1 MAFYRANY
9 LEFQGINQSKGVPNV
24 QRHQIGQALDYND
37 LDEYGRPNV
46 TYSWN
51 RNIHDKD
58 MATKKNY
65 VAPVREK
72 QVSSAEVMR
81 MSAGE
86 HHTKAYKDG
95 QEYVKAE
102 RDFRAKERYL
112 DSITPSR
119 RNHTVSIGTSTS
131 TSGLPIPDT
140 KGNVFHYNAATTAAT
155 GMMFEA
161 PHDLPE
167 VPQSADQLNA
177 NSTRINPVIL
187 TREKAISIDNA
198 TGAGTITWGS
208 SSVLKPPVVSNPF
221 EYQDPVMPGA
231 FPDMGVVDVK
241 REEEMTDAFYIKS
254 EPIEIKP
261 EIALTTI
268 NDPKEVEDI
277 IANTEM
283 SRDTF
288 VAASAHSPFA
298 NLRRKPYARLKAPKK
313 EKPTV
318 EKAVLRTVDAAQERI
333 ALGPMEPSREVQV
346 ETINPRGVRAQAVA
360 SSFPQERMAVGMEP
374 SREIQVETINPRVRA
389 QTLNPVSTRG
399 VKRSNDAE
407 EGSGRPAQKPRVG
420 DLPEAYRLN
429 PSVKRVALAG
439 APGRPTVHKKQR
451 TDADVEEITLRSVKA
466 VTKQRRGRNIN
477 AQIDGTAVIDPRP
490 QRTEAVAA
498 GFLRPIAKLR
508 GQPHV
513 DFAIPPNFEVNPM
526 IEEATGLRKKRPPAA
541 GATRPTKRQRVI

>member
-9 LEFQGINQSKGVPNV
+9 LEFQGINQSKGVHNV
-24 QRHQIGQALDYND
+24 QRHQIGQALDYSD

-65 VAPVREK
+65 VAPVHET
-72 QVSSAEVMR
+72 QVLSAEVMR

-131 TSGLPIPDT
+131 TSGLPVPDT

-155 GMMFEA
+155 GLVFEA
-161 PHDLPE
+161 PHNLPE
-167 VPQSADQLNA
+167 VPQSADQLNS
-177 NSTRINPVIL
+177 NSKRINPVIL

-221 EYQDPVMPGA
+221 EYQDPVMPGT

-241 REEEMTDAFYIKS
+241 RDEEMTDAFYIKS
-254 EPIEIKP
+254 EPVEVKP

-268 NDPKEVEDI
+268 NDPREVEDI

-346 ETINPRGVRAQAVA
+346 ETINPR
-360 SSFPQERMAVGMEP
+360 
-374 SREIQVETINPRVRA
+374 VRA
-389 QTLNPVSTRG
+389 QTLDPVSTRG

-407 EGSGRPAQKPRVG
+407 EGSGRPTQKPRVG

-429 PSVKRVALAG
+429 PSVKQVALAG

-451 TDADVEEITLRSVKA
+451 TDADIEEITLRSVKA

-477 AQIDGTAVIDPRP
+477 AQIDATAVIDPRL
-490 QRTEAVAA
+490 QQTEAVAA

-508 GQPHV
+508 GQPHI

-541 GATRPTKRQRVI
+541 GATRPTKRQKVM

>member
-1 MAFYRANY
+1 
-9 LEFQGINQSKGVPNV
+9 
-24 QRHQIGQALDYND
+24 
-37 LDEYGRPNV
+37 
-46 TYSWN
+46 
-51 RNIHDKD
+51 

-65 VAPVREK
+65 TAPVHEK
-72 QVSSAEVMR
+72 HLLSAEVMR

-95 QEYVKAE
+95 QEYVKAKQ
-102 RDFRAKERYL
+102 DFRAKERYL

-119 RNHTVSIGTSTS
+119 RHNTVAIGTSTS
-131 TSGLPIPDT
+131 TSGLPVPDT

-155 GMMFEA
+155 GLVFEA
-161 PHDLPE
+161 PHNLPE
-167 VPQSADQLNA
+167 VPQSADQLNS

-221 EYQDPVMPGA
+221 EYQDPPMPGT

-241 REEEMTDAFYIKS
+241 RDEEMMDSSYIKS
-254 EPIEIKP
+254 EPIEVKP

-268 NDPKEVEDI
+268 NDPREVEDI

-288 VAASAHSPFA
+288 VAA
-298 NLRRKPYARLKAPKK
+298 LKAPKK

-318 EKAVLRTVDAAQERI
+318 EKAVLRTVDAAQEKI
-333 ALGPMEPSREVQV
+333 AVGPMEPSREVQV
-346 ETINPRGVRAQAVA
+346 ETINPR
-360 SSFPQERMAVGMEP
+360 
-374 SREIQVETINPRVRA
+374 VRA
-389 QTLNPVSTRG
+389 QTLDPVSTRG
-399 VKRSNDAE
+399 VKQSNDAE

-420 DLPEAYRLN
+420 DLPEVYRLN

-477 AQIDGTAVIDPRP
+477 AQIDATAVIDPRP

-526 IEEATGLRKKRPPAA
+526 IEEATGLRKKRLPAA
-541 GATRPTKRQRVI
+541 GATRPTKRQKVM

>member
-24 QRHQIGQALDYND
+24 QRHQIGQALDYSD

-65 VAPVREK
+65 VAPVHEK

-131 TSGLPIPDT
+131 TSGLPVPDT

-208 SSVLKPPVVSNPF
+208 SSVLQPPVVSNPF
-221 EYQDPVMPGA
+221 EYQDPPMPGA

-241 REEEMTDAFYIKS
+241 RDEEMTDAFYIKS
-254 EPIEIKP
+254 EPVEVKP

-268 NDPKEVEDI
+268 NDPRTVEDI

-298 NLRRKPYARLKAPKK
+298 NLRHKPFARSKAPKK

-318 EKAVLRTVDAAQERI
+318 ENAVLRTVDAAQERI

-346 ETINPRGVRAQAVA
+346 ETINPRMIRAQAVASSFPQERMAVGMEPSREIQVETINPRMIRAQAVA

-374 SREIQVETINPRVRA
+374 SREIQVETINPRVR
-389 QTLNPVSTRG
+389 
-399 VKRSNDAE
+399 
-407 EGSGRPAQKPRVG
+407 
-420 DLPEAYRLN
+420 LN

-439 APGRPTVHKKQR
+439 VPGRPTVHKKQR
-451 TDADVEEITLRSVKA
+451 KDAVEEITLRSVKA

-477 AQIDGTAVIDPRP
+477 AQIDATAVIDPRP
-490 QRTEAVAA
+490 QRTEEVAA
-498 GFLRPIAKLR
+498 GLLRPIAKLR

-513 DFAIPPNFEVNPM
+513 DFIIPPNFEVNPM
-526 IEEATGLRKKRPPAA
+526 VEEATGLRKKRPPAA
-541 GATRPTKRQRVI
+541 GTTRPAKRQRVI